1 MKSAVLS
8 TAGQPADIVC
18 LAHLRWDFVFQRPQ
32 HLMSRAARDR
42 RVFYVQPPIG
52 SKHPDRYVLKRRARG
67 LSIVVPVLGPGM
79 GAASLS
85 AVKEAARME
94 ALRDR
99 IDEVIESEGIR
110 NYVLWYYT
118 PMAIPV
124 SRQLDPVAVVYDCMD
139 ELALFKRAPKRLLDY
154 EAELFERADVVFTGG
169 RSLYEAKRTRHP
181 NVHAF
186 PSSVDVAHFAGAR
199 HALVDPA
206 DQATLPHPRLGYFG
220 VIDERMDMKLVQ
232 AVADARPDWSIVI
245 VGPFAKI
252 TKRNIARAPNIYYLG
267 KKSYDEL
274 PAYLAGWDVALLPFA
289 RNDATR
295 FISPTKT
302 PEYLAAGK
310 PVVSTSIRD
319 VVHPYGVQGLVR
331 IADSLEDYVAAV
343 EQALAEDA
351 GARVRRADHF
361 LERMSWDE
369 TWAAMDNLLQQ
380 AVRRRRLRERALP
393 SVAAAGESA
402 ARVAVPVRS
411 GVVAPDAPGRSPVPA
426 TASAPP
432 LKVVPRSRV
441 TAKD

>member
-1 MKSAVLS
+1 LKSAVLR

-18 LAHLRWDFVFQRPQ
+18 LSHLRWDFVFQRPQ

-52 SKHPDRYVLKRRARG
+52 SKYPDRYVVKRRARG

-85 AVKEAARME
+85 PVKEAARLA

-99 IDEVIESEGIR
+99 IDELIENEGIR

-139 ELALFKRAPKRLLDY
+139 ELALFKRAPRRLLEY
-154 EAELFERADVVFTGG
+154 EAELFDRADVVFTGG

-181 NVHAF
+181 NVHPL
-186 PSSVDVAHFAGAR
+186 PSSVDVAHFARAR
-199 HALVDPA
+199 DVVADPA
-206 DQATLPHPRLGYFG
+206 DQAALPHPRLGYFG

-232 AVADARPDWSIVI
+232 AVADARPDWSIVM
-245 VGPFAKI
+245 VGPVAKI
-252 TKRNIARAPNIYYLG
+252 TKRDTARARNIHYLG

-289 RNDATR
+289 RNEATR
-295 FISPTKT
+295 FVSPTKT
-302 PEYLAAGK
+302 PEYLAAGR

-331 IADSLEDYVAAV
+331 IADSAAEYVAAV
-343 EQALAEDA
+343 EEALTEDP
-351 GARVRRADHF
+351 GPRVRRADLF
-361 LERMSWDE
+361 LARLSWDR
-369 TWAAMDNLLQQ
+369 TWAAMDQLLQQ
-380 AVRRRRLRERALP
+380 AVRRRRLRRSALP
-393 SVAAAGESA
+393 SVAAAGETA
-402 ARVAVPVRS
+402 ARVAVPVGS
-411 GVVAPDAPGRSPVPA
+411 GVVAGEASGGSAVPQ
-426 TASAPP
+426 TASVPP
-432 LKVVPRSRV
+432 LKVVNPGRAA
-441 TAKD
+441 TKG